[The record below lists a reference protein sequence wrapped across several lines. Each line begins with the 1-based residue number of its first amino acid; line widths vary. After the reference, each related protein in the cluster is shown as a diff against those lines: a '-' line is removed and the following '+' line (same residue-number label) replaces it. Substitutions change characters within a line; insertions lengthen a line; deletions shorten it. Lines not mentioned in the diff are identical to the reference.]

1 MSLPPVTHADDE
13 TPRRILRA
21 DAAKAITI
29 GVVGIITSY
38 DVIRVSSHS
47 QAAISVGLCI
57 PLYFARRSSRASLPA
72 ASSSAAENM
81 VPLRKVSPADLL
93 SGKARPARSSSPSS
107 LGSAADLPFNS
118 PAAVEETFNPAFYTF
133 GAFGLATAAVWASA
147 ALGVFAVHRITGAS
161 SVSPHTSP
169 ATSKPNPSQ
178 LEDFSFVVRD
188 QIYRT
193 FPGLNEKL
201 YGDVG
206 STPPE
211 SRWSWDDAE
220 RRLEKAYEEGGLSKW
235 AAQAQEEM
243 NAEAST
249 AQSFA
254 TTSR

>member
-1 MSLPPVTHADDE
+1 MSPPPNTHPDDE
-13 TPRRILRA
+13 EPRRIHRA

-29 GVVGIITSY
+29 GV
-38 DVIRVSSHS
+38 
-47 QAAISVGLCI
+47 AAISVGLCI
-57 PLYFARRSSRASLPA
+57 PLYFARRSSRASLPLA
-72 ASSSAAENM
+72 PSAATENM
-81 VPLRKVSPADLL
+81 VPVRKVSPADLL
-93 SGKARPARSSSPSS
+93 SGKARPARQVSPSS
-107 LGSAADLPFNS
+107 QASAADLPFNS
-118 PAAVEETFNPAFYTF
+118 PAAIEETFNPAFYTF

-161 SVSPHTSP
+161 S
-169 ATSKPNPSQ
+169 

-206 STPPE
+206 SAPSE

-220 RRLEKAYEEGGLSKW
+220 KRLEKAYDEGGLSKW

-243 NAEAST
+243 NAEAS
-249 AQSFA
+249 ASQSLA
-254 TTSR
+254 TSSR